1 MAEADPAW
9 HFRMGRAWPKEDMAA
24 GVRGNGSSESGG
36 WVGLGGHFKVTGRQ
50 HPLLRVALCTICTS
64 DGTDNGN

>member
-24 GVRGNGSSESGG
+24 GCGG
-36 WVGLGGHFKVTGRQ
+36 MDHPRVGVGWGWGG
-50 HPLLRVALCTICTS
+50 TS
-64 DGTDNGN
+64 K